1 MQFNGEKI
9 GSKQPWN
16 WTFTWEKVDKDRSL
30 GFPCGSVVKN
40 PSVNAGDVD
49 LISRLGR
56 CPGEGK
62 QPTPVFFPEKSHG
75 QRSLVGYSSWDLNRV
90 RYNLV
95 AKQQQTDFISST
107 KIFSKLIIDL
117 HVKCKPI

>member
-1 MQFNGEKI
+1 M
-9 GSKQPWN
+9 
-16 WTFTWEKVDKDRSL
+16 
-30 GFPCGSVVKN
+30 VKN